1 MLRIIIGVYWGPRR
15 ESISECASRL
25 GQHFEALKVSSD
37 GLSQWYRQGRR
48 KPEATNPFDV
58 SSSEVLAQ
66 LLERGVNRRDDNRQG
81 IPELGFRVSLWN
93 GDRSGC
99 SASTQVG
106 CGMCSPVKGLSNV
119 ALLDVSLSPGA
130 ALKPKE
136 MVMLLKRM
144 IEIWDPD
151 TGKVFRNVDVPGK
164 GDNGPDWEEVVYAL
178 YQTLSTSEEQSV
190 PTGTVE
196 PFARGRLWIGS
207 NQRHL
212 FEP

>member
-1 MLRIIIGVYWGPRR
+1 
-15 ESISECASRL
+15 
-25 GQHFEALKVSSD
+25 
-37 GLSQWYRQGRR
+37 
-48 KPEATNPFDV
+48 
-58 SSSEVLAQ
+58 
-66 LLERGVNRRDDNRQG
+66 
-81 IPELGFRVSLWN
+81 
-93 GDRSGC
+93 
-99 SASTQVG
+99 
-106 CGMCSPVKGLSNV
+106 MCSPVKGLSNV